1 MNATVRSNKT
11 LTIVDVQG
19 HIDLSTSPALRK
31 TMLDSLKSGD
41 GLAVNLAEVKYI
53 DSSGIASLLEVLKEA
68 KRKNKKFVLI
78 GLTPA
83 VREVLRSGQHLHGA
97 FERDRAVVF
106 GNAMRRRDDELSR
119 HQRAAAEL
127 RLEIIRDVGGQ
138 QPDLKRPFSVR
149 RLDAADD
156 ARRRSWDG

>member
-83 VREVLRSGQHLHGA
+83 VREVLQLTRLTGV
-97 FERDRAVVF
+97 FEIC
-106 GNAMRRRDDELSR
+106 GSEDEL
-119 HQRAAAEL
+119 
-127 RLEIIRDVGGQ
+127 
-138 QPDLKRPFSVR
+138 
-149 RLDAADD
+149 
-156 ARRRSWDG
+156 